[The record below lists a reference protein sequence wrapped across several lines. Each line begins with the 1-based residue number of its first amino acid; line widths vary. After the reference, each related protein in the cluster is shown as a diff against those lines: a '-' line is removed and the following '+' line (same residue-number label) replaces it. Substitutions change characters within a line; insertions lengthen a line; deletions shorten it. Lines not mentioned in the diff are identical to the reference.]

1 MSAITLDEAKAK
13 LKTWMDADDAIALGQ
28 SYSID
33 VGGTRRNLTRADAGQ
48 VQERINYWR
57 QEVDRLE
64 RGTTAPRVRLVVPR
78 D

>member
-1 MSAITLDEAKAK
+1 MTAITLDEAKAK
-13 LKTWMDADDAIALGQ
+13 LKTWMDADDALALSQ

-33 VGGTRRNLTRADAGQ
+33 VGGTRRTLTRADANQ

-57 QEVDRLE
+57 REVERLE
-64 RGTTAPRVRLVVPR
+64 RGTTAPRIRLAVPR

>member
-1 MSAITLDEAKAK
+1 MPAITLDEAKAK
-13 LKTWMDADDAIALGQ
+13 LKTWMDADDALALSQ

-33 VGGTRRNLTRADAGQ
+33 VGGTRRTLTRADANQ

-57 QEVDRLE
+57 REVERLE
-64 RGTTAPRVRLVVPR
+64 RGTTAPRVRLAVPR

>member
-13 LKTWMDADDAIALGQ
+13 LKIWMDADDALALGQ
-28 SYSID
+28 AYSID
-33 VGGTRRNLTRADAGQ
+33 VGGTRRNLTRADAEQ

-57 QEVDRLE
+57 REVERLE
-64 RGTTAPRVRLVVPR
+64 RGTTAPRIRLAVPR